1 MNESVADVVATD
13 FVLAGFRKWPFSDL
27 ASCLERYRLFGDR
40 FRYEFMQANYIAADM
55 KKILILSMIISFAM
69 ICSCQKQDSAA
80 EQQPAQ
86 RKTEVDARET
96 ALIERLNALDEKVN
110 ALDKKVKA
118 LFEKEQATL
127 NAGTTATGV
136 QGQTPDPAQV
146 TAERDRAIQQFRA
159 LIPNPSRVT
168 AGDPAKQKRP
178 APRQLGPEDL
188 QRQWQQNLD
197 KAKMSGKA
205 VISSGGRGYLA
216 NFVTYAGVNP
226 GR

>member
-1 MNESVADVVATD
+1 MEGVRPLAASAFLAT
-13 FVLAGFRKWPFSDL
+13 
-27 ASCLERYRLFGDR
+27 
-40 FRYEFMQANYIAADM
+40 NYTIKITFAADM
-55 KKILILSMIISFAM
+55 KKMSVLSMLISFAM

-80 EQQPAQ
+80 EQQQLAQ
-86 RKTEVDARET
+86 RKTEPEARET

-127 NAGTTATGV
+127 NAATTATGV

-159 LIPNPSRVT
+159 LLPNPSRVR
-168 AGDPAKQKRP
+168 AGDPAKQERP
-178 APRQLGPEDL
+178 AARQLGPEDL

-205 VISSGGRGYLA
+205 A
-216 NFVTYAGVNP
+216 FPAAEAGSP
-226 GR
+226 IPSPTPE

>member
-1 MNESVADVVATD
+1 
-13 FVLAGFRKWPFSDL
+13 
-27 ASCLERYRLFGDR
+27 
-40 FRYEFMQANYIAADM
+40 MQPITLAADM
-55 KKILILSMIISFAM
+55 KRMFLLSMIISFAM

-86 RKTEVDARET
+86 QKTGLDARET

-110 ALDKKVKA
+110 ALDKKVKT
-118 LFEKEQATL
+118 LFEKEQATS

-136 QGQTPDPAQV
+136 PAQTPDPAQV

-178 APRQLGPEDL
+178 APRKLGPEDL
-188 QRQWQQNLD
+188 HRQWQQNLD
-197 KAKMSGKA
+197 KAKMSGEA
-205 VISSGGRGYLA
+205 VSPPTEATSPISSP
-216 NFVTYAGVNP
+216 TP
-226 GR
+226 E

>member
-1 MNESVADVVATD
+1 MV
-13 FVLAGFRKWPFSDL
+13 
-27 ASCLERYRLFGDR
+27 
-40 FRYEFMQANYIAADM
+40 
-55 KKILILSMIISFAM
+55 ISLTT

-80 EQQPAQ
+80 EQELAQ
-86 RKTEVDARET
+86 RKTELDARE
-96 ALIERLNALDEKVN
+96 NALDEKVN
-110 ALDKKVKA
+110 ALAEKVNALDKKVNA

-136 QGQTPDPAQV
+136 QGQTPDPAEV

-159 LIPNPSRVT
+159 LIPNRSKVT
-168 AGDPAKQKRP
+168 AGDPAKHERP

-205 VISSGGRGYLA
+205 VFPA
-216 NFVTYAGVNP
+216 AEAGSPTPSPAVEATSP
-226 GR
+226 SPSPTPE

>member
-1 MNESVADVVATD
+1 VTSTPRRIWKGVRPLAASAFFATIINQIT
-13 FVLAGFRKWPFSDL
+13 F
-27 ASCLERYRLFGDR
+27 
-40 FRYEFMQANYIAADM
+40 AADM
-55 KKILILSMIISFAM
+55 KKLFILSMLISFAM

-86 RKTEVDARET
+86 RKTEVDTRET

-110 ALDKKVKA
+110 ALDEKVKA
-118 LFEKEQATL
+118 LGEKAQTTL

-146 TAERDRAIQQFRA
+146 TAERDRAIEQFRA
-159 LIPNPSRVT
+159 LHPNPSRVR

-178 APRQLGPEDL
+178 AAQQLGPEDL

-197 KAKMSGKA
+197 KTKMSGKA
-205 VISSGGRGYLA
+205 VSPAVEATSPIPSP
-216 NFVTYAGVNP
+216 TP
-226 GR
+226 E

>member
-1 MNESVADVVATD
+1 
-13 FVLAGFRKWPFSDL
+13 
-27 ASCLERYRLFGDR
+27 
-40 FRYEFMQANYIAADM
+40 M
-55 KKILILSMIISFAM
+55 KKMFILPIVISFAT

-80 EQQPAQ
+80 EQQPTQ

-96 ALIERLNALDEKVN
+96 ALIERLDALDEKVN

-118 LFEKEQATL
+118 LAEKERTTL

-136 QGQTPDPAQV
+136 QGQTPDPAQTQTPDPAQV
-146 TAERDRAIQQFRA
+146 IAERDRAIQQFRA

-178 APRQLGPEDL
+178 AARQLGPEDL

-197 KAKMSGKA
+197 KAKMPGKA
-205 VISSGGRGYLA
+205 VSPAVEATSPIPSP
-216 NFVTYAGVNP
+216 TP
-226 GR
+226 E

>member
-1 MNESVADVVATD
+1 VCQAHRGEFGKVFAPSRQAP
-13 FVLAGFRKWPFSDL
+13 LL
-27 ASCLERYRLFGDR
+27 RLYNRITF
-40 FRYEFMQANYIAADM
+40 AADM
-55 KKILILSMIISFAM
+55 KKMFILSMLISFAM

-86 RKTEVDARET
+86 RKTEVDTRET

-118 LFEKEQATL
+118 LAEEPTTF
-127 NAGTTATGV
+127 NAGTTATGVQGHTAV

-159 LIPNPSRVT
+159 LLPNPSRVR
-168 AGDPAKQKRP
+168 AGDPAKQPRP
-178 APRQLGPEDL
+178 AARQLGPEDL

-197 KAKMSGKA
+197 KAKMSA
-205 VISSGGRGYLA
+205 A
-216 NFVTYAGVNP
+216 EAGSP
-226 GR
+226 TPAPTPE

>member
-1 MNESVADVVATD
+1 MYQAHRGEFGKAVRPLAASAFLAT
-13 FVLAGFRKWPFSDL
+13 
-27 ASCLERYRLFGDR
+27 
-40 FRYEFMQANYIAADM
+40 NYTIKITFAADM
-55 KKILILSMIISFAM
+55 KKMSVLSMLISFAM

-80 EQQPAQ
+80 EQQLAQ
-86 RKTEVDARET
+86 RKTEPEARET

-136 QGQTPDPAQV
+136 QGPTPDPAQV

-159 LIPNPSRVT
+159 LLPNPSRVR
-168 AGDPAKQKRP
+168 AGDPAKQGRP
-178 APRQLGPEDL
+178 ATRQIGPEDL

-205 VISSGGRGYLA
+205 VSPAVEATSPIPSR
-216 NFVTYAGVNP
+216 TP
-226 GR
+226 E

>member
-1 MNESVADVVATD
+1 MEVALCVKAPRRNGKA
-13 FVLAGFRKWPFSDL
+13 FAPSRPAPFL
-27 ASCLERYRLFGDR
+27 LRLYNQITF
-40 FRYEFMQANYIAADM
+40 AADM
-55 KKILILSMIISFAM
+55 KKMFILSMLISFAM

-118 LFEKEQATL
+118 LAEKEQTTL

-159 LIPNPSRVT
+159 LLPNPSRVR
-168 AGDPAKQKRP
+168 AGDPAKQQRP
-178 APRQLGPEDL
+178 AARQLGPEDL

-205 VISSGGRGYLA
+205 VSPAVEATSPIPSP
-216 NFVTYAGVNP
+216 TP
-226 GR
+226 E

>member
-1 MNESVADVVATD
+1 MCQAHRGEFGKAFAPSRRA
-13 FVLAGFRKWPFSDL
+13 PFL
-27 ASCLERYRLFGDR
+27 LRLYNQITF
-40 FRYEFMQANYIAADM
+40 AADM
-55 KKILILSMIISFAM
+55 KKMFVLSMLISFAM

-86 RKTEVDARET
+86 RKTEVDTRET

-118 LFEKEQATL
+118 LFEKEQTTL

-136 QGQTPDPAQV
+136 QGQTPDPAQTQTPDPAQV
-146 TAERDRAIQQFRA
+146 IAERDRAIQQFRA

-178 APRQLGPEDL
+178 AARQLGPEDL

-205 VISSGGRGYLA
+205 VSPAVEATSPIPSP
-216 NFVTYAGVNP
+216 TP
-226 GR
+226 E

>member
-1 MNESVADVVATD
+1 VTSTPRRIWKGVRPLGASAFFATIINQIT
-13 FVLAGFRKWPFSDL
+13 F
-27 ASCLERYRLFGDR
+27 
-40 FRYEFMQANYIAADM
+40 AADM
-55 KKILILSMIISFAM
+55 KKLFILSMLISFAM

-86 RKTEVDARET
+86 RKTEVDTRET

-110 ALDKKVKA
+110 ALDEKVKA
-118 LFEKEQATL
+118 LGEKAQTTL

-146 TAERDRAIQQFRA
+146 TAERDRAIEQFRA
-159 LIPNPSRVT
+159 LLPNPSRVR

-178 APRQLGPEDL
+178 AAQQLGPEDL

-197 KAKMSGKA
+197 KTKMSGEA
-205 VISSGGRGYLA
+205 VSPAVEATSP
-216 NFVTYAGVNP
+216 VPSPTP
-226 GR
+226 E

>member
-1 MNESVADVVATD
+1 
-13 FVLAGFRKWPFSDL
+13 
-27 ASCLERYRLFGDR
+27 
-40 FRYEFMQANYIAADM
+40 M
-55 KKILILSMIISFAM
+55 KKALILSLLIPFALV
-69 ICSCQKQDSAA
+69 CSCQKQDSAA

-86 RKTEVDARET
+86 RKTEVDTRET

-110 ALDKKVKA
+110 ALDEKVKA
-118 LFEKEQATL
+118 LGEKAQTTL

-136 QGQTPDPAQV
+136 PAQTPDPAQV

-188 QRQWQQNLD
+188 HRQWQQNLD
-197 KAKMSGKA
+197 KAKMSA
-205 VISSGGRGYLA
+205 A
-216 NFVTYAGVNP
+216 EAGSP
-226 GR
+226 TPAPTPE

>member
-1 MNESVADVVATD
+1 MYQAHRGEFGKAFAPSRRA
-13 FVLAGFRKWPFSDL
+13 PFL
-27 ASCLERYRLFGDR
+27 LRL
-40 FRYEFMQANYIAADM
+40 YNQITLAADM
-55 KKILILSMIISFAM
+55 KKMFILSMLTSFAM

-80 EQQPAQ
+80 EQQPTE
-86 RKTEVDARET
+86 RKTEVDARDT

-118 LFEKEQATL
+118 LVEKEQTTF
-127 NAGTTATGV
+127 NAGTTAPGVEGHTGV

-159 LIPNPSRVT
+159 LLPNPSRVR
-168 AGDPAKQKRP
+168 AGDPAKQGRP
-178 APRQLGPEDL
+178 AARQIGPEDL

-205 VISSGGRGYLA
+205 VFPA
-216 NFVTYAGVNP
+216 AEAGSPTPSPAVEATSP
-226 GR
+226 IPSPTPE

>member
-1 MNESVADVVATD
+1 M
-13 FVLAGFRKWPFSDL
+13 FVL
-27 ASCLERYRLFGDR
+27 
-40 FRYEFMQANYIAADM
+40 
-55 KKILILSMIISFAM
+55 SMLISFAM

-80 EQQPAQ
+80 EQQLAQ

-96 ALIERLNALDEKVN
+96 ALIERLNALDEKV
-110 ALDKKVKA
+110 KA
-118 LFEKEQATL
+118 LAEKEQTTL

-159 LIPNPSRVT
+159 LLPNPSRVT

-188 QRQWQQNLD
+188 HRQWQQNLD

-205 VISSGGRGYLA
+205 VFSA
-216 NFVTYAGVNP
+216 AEAGSPTPSPAVEATSP
-226 GR
+226 IPSPTPE